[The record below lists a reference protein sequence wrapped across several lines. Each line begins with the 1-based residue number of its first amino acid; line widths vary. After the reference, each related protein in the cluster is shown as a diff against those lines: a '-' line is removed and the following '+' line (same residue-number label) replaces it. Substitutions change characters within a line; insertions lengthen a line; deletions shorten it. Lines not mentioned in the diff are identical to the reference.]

1 VSPLNTILLTFSQ
14 AMKMEI
20 SPKHGAT
27 SQSAAGS
34 GTAGRTTRVTLD
46 AERTTE
52 RAEEV
57 VSTVRTTK
65 MMVSPLAVRN
75 TTACILFLH
84 VII

>member
-1 VSPLNTILLTFSQ
+1 VSPLNTLLLTFSQ
-14 AMKMEI
+14 AMKMDI

-27 SQSAAGS
+27 SQSAAGA
-34 GTAGRTTRVTLD
+34 AGRTTRVTLD

-65 MMVSPLAVRN
+65 MMVSPLAISN
-75 TTACILFLH
+75 TTACILSCM
-84 VII
+84 